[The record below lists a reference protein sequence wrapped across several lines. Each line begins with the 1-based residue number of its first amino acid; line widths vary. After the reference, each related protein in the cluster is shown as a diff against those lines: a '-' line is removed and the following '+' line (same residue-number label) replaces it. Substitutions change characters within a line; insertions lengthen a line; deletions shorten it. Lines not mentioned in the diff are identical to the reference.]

1 MKALILVDL
10 QNDFLPGGALAVP
23 DGDSV
28 IPVANRLRMH
38 FDRVIATKDWHPEGH
53 GSFASSHPGQEVG
66 QFVNLGGQSQILWP
80 DHCIEETHGAD
91 FAPGLETSG
100 IEKIFY
106 KGVDP
111 KVDSYSAFFD
121 NAHLRATG
129 LGDYLRETGVSEVYV
144 LGLATDYCVKFTALD
159 ALHLGF
165 RVHVVADGCRA
176 VNLCAG
182 DGGRALEEMRQ
193 AGAQVITS
201 AEVGLRAAGGEMM
214 AATES
219 TTVMA

>member
-1 MKALILVDL
+1 MKALILVDI

-23 DGDSV
+23 EGDAV
-28 IPVANRLRMH
+28 VPVANRLQGF
-38 FDRVIATKDWHPEGH
+38 FDRVIATRDWHPAGH
-53 GSFASSHPGQEVG
+53 GSFASSHADHEVG
-66 QFVNLGGQSQILWP
+66 QFVDLGGQAQILWP
-80 DHCIEETHGAD
+80 DHCVEETVGAD

-100 IEKIFY
+100 VEKVFY

-129 LGDYLRETGVSEVYV
+129 LGDYLRETGVEEVYV

-165 RVHVVADGCRA
+165 EVYVVEDGCRA
-176 VNLCAG
+176 VNLQPG
-182 DGGRALEEMRQ
+182 DGARALSEMQGAGARVVNSAELEMRMGTAETLTAAQ
-193 AGAQVITS
+193 AVSVQA
-201 AEVGLRAAGGEMM
+201 
-214 AATES
+214 
-219 TTVMA
+219 